1 MLSETSRL
9 DFSDK
14 SVLVVGGSSGIGR
27 GIARAFHA
35 RGAEVAVWG
44 TRASVGDYGTPEE
57 LDGIDYAQVDV
68 TDERQVRAASAPS
81 KLDVLVL
88 SQGTVRYGRKE
99 FSVEDF
105 RTVVDVNLNSM
116 MACAERFQPL
126 LVESG
131 GSIIMI
137 ASSAAYRAT
146 RGNPAYAASKAGVV
160 GLTGTL
166 GQAWASSGVRV
177 NGIAPGYV
185 DTKLTEVMTKH
196 AERRAALISS
206 IPLGRLGDTEDIA
219 DVALFLASPMARY
232 IVGQTIIVDGGVVL

>member
-1 MLSETSRL
+1 MLSEPGRL

-14 SVLVVGGSSGIGR
+14 MVLVVGGSSGIGR
-27 GIARAFHA
+27 GIARAFQA
-35 RGAEVAVWG
+35 SGADVAVWG
-44 TRASVGDYGTPEE
+44 TRASIDDYDAPEE
-57 LDGIDYAQVDV
+57 LNGMDYAQVDV

-99 FSVEDF
+99 FTVEEF
-105 RTVVDVNLNSM
+105 RAVVDVNLNSM

-126 LVESG
+126 LAESG

-137 ASSAAYRAT
+137 ASSAAYRAA

-196 AERRAALISS
+196 AERHAALISS
-206 IPLGRLGDTEDIA
+206 IPLRRLGEPEDIA
-219 DVALFLASPMARY
+219 EVALFLASPMARY
-232 IVGQTIIVDGGVVL
+232 IVGQTIVVDGGVIL